1 MIKILANS
9 GGVMGLN
16 FCNFFLGNN
25 DIPTVQ
31 DIVTHIKHIANIGG
45 IDVVSIGSDFDGI
58 PNKVEIENI
67 GQIYKLQDNLYKS
80 GFKEDDIEKI
90 MYKNALRVIKDVLQI
105 NNINTYSTDKGVKD
119 MIINIYTNTYFLYK
133 ILSSKE

>member
-31 DIVTHIKHIANIGG
+31 DIVTHIKHIVNIGG

-67 GQIYKLQDNLYKS
+67 GQIYKLQEILYKS

-90 MYKNALRVIKDVLQI
+90 MYKNALRVIKDVL
-105 NNINTYSTDKGVKD
+105 
-119 MIINIYTNTYFLYK
+119 
-133 ILSSKE
+133 